1 MTGQGSP
8 DSPGDRIMRVGAV
21 VTVIGLIFATL
32 AMLPLVVPGLTL
44 PSALWFLAML
54 TGVGLALVLLGLLVS
69 ARNRRRP
76 R

>member
-1 MTGQGSP
+1 
-8 DSPGDRIMRVGAV
+8 MRVGAV
-21 VTVIGLIFATL
+21 VTVIGLIFAVL

-54 TGVGLALVLLGLLVS
+54 TGVELALVLLGLLVS